1 MITLNNNIEKL
12 SWSSGTKLWRLSEVT
27 QDQAMKV
34 LKTIRGCSSL
44 EAETLQSMV
53 FSDSET
59 LDCSTMIKYNDSTN
73 VEEQND

>member
-1 MITLNNNIEKL
+1 
-12 SWSSGTKLWRLSEVT
+12 
-27 QDQAMKV
+27 MKV
-34 LKTIRGCSSL
+34 LKTQAVQVL

-59 LDCSTMIKYNDSTN
+59 LDCSTMIKYNYSTN